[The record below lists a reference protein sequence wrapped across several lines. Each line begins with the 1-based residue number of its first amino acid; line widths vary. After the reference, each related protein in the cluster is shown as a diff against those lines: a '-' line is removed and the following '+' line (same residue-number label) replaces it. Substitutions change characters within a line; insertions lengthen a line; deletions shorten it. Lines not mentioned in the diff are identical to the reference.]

1 MAARP
6 AAPATAAAAPSG
18 RPQPSAGRPEPS
30 DSGPAMSGA
39 GGDPAERR
47 RFGVQPDSHQIFVGN
62 LPQDISEPELT
73 EHFSPFG
80 EALKGLSLVINAL
93 LLYEM

>member
-1 MAARP
+1 
-6 AAPATAAAAPSG
+6 
-18 RPQPSAGRPEPS
+18 
-30 DSGPAMSGA
+30 MSGA

-93 LLYEM
+93 LLAYFFINLVRMFAWADSRGQSLH